1 MLPIAQQPAV
11 WVSGFFGS
19 GKSHLVKILR
29 ALWEDTRFPDGAT
42 ARSLARLPDGIQMLL
57 RELSAEG
64 KRHGGLH
71 AAAGTLGASASGS
84 VRLALLGVVF
94 RSAGLPGA
102 YPQAR
107 LLMWLRSEGI
117 LEEVHRVVEA
127 SGCDWEEE
135 VDNFLVAESLHEA
148 LVQVKPKLFAT
159 PAACLTTLT
168 ISTPMFPT

>member
-1 MLPIAQQPAV
+1 MDPA
-11 WVSGFFGS
+11 
-19 GKSHLVKILR
+19 
-29 ALWEDTRFPDGAT
+29 
-42 ARSLARLPDGIQMLL
+42 L
-57 RELSAEG
+57 RELVRQRAEDRCEYCRLHQDHSPFSLQV
-64 KRHGGLH
+64 RHGGLH